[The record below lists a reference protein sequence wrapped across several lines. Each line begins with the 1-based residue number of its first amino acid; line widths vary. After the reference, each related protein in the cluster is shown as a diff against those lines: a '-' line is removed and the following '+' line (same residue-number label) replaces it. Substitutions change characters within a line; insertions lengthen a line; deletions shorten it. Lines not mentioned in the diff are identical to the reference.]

1 VFHTATGWA
10 LPSWAVP
17 ADEID
22 NLLTI
27 DNPQELQTR
36 LLAYRADDRFELSM
50 MDAVLR
56 RVKSGY
62 IDRHD
67 AEGKSL
73 DTLIQ
78 ALISIE
84 EPGEDYRRLHFHL
97 RDLLT
102 QYKLH
107 SDSHTSAALMNSMR
121 EDYGLTPLLVME
133 LHDIYKR
140 RQPDYQPTQSEDLHI
155 LSEEDLASVL
165 DIAVIQLKTQT
176 ENSSLLENDIFDVYF
191 YLWRD
196 GTGLEEPK
204 EYLHGLLSSPESLI
218 SLIRAYLDRS
228 TLAYNKQVVIDI
240 EGQEQTG
247 LRLGLLEDF
256 DLLNEATD
264 IVSELLAADYPR
276 IGQDDQT
283 LVEALERYLNYKRD
297 QSNHSDN
304 RARSLEE

>member
-1 VFHTATGWA
+1 
-10 LPSWAVP
+10 
-17 ADEID
+17 
-22 NLLTI
+22 
-27 DNPQELQTR
+27 
-36 LLAYRADDRFELSM
+36 

>member
-1 VFHTATGWA
+1 
-10 LPSWAVP
+10 
-17 ADEID
+17 
-22 NLLTI
+22 
-27 DNPQELQTR
+27 
-36 LLAYRADDRFELSM
+36 
-50 MDAVLR
+50 
-56 RVKSGY
+56 
-62 IDRHD
+62 
-67 AEGKSL
+67 
-73 DTLIQ
+73 
-78 ALISIE
+78 
-84 EPGEDYRRLHFHL
+84 
-97 RDLLT
+97 
-102 QYKLH
+102 
-107 SDSHTSAALMNSMR
+107 
-121 EDYGLTPLLVME
+121 
-133 LHDIYKR
+133 
-140 RQPDYQPTQSEDLHI
+140 
-155 LSEEDLASVL
+155 VL

-276 IGQDDQT
+276 KGQDDQT

>member
-67 AEGKSL
+67 AEGKRL

-140 RQPDYQPTQSEDLHI
+140 RQPDY
-155 LSEEDLASVL
+155 
-165 DIAVIQLKTQT
+165 
-176 ENSSLLENDIFDVYF
+176 
-191 YLWRD
+191 
-196 GTGLEEPK
+196 
-204 EYLHGLLSSPESLI
+204 
-218 SLIRAYLDRS
+218 
-228 TLAYNKQVVIDI
+228 
-240 EGQEQTG
+240 
-247 LRLGLLEDF
+247 
-256 DLLNEATD
+256 
-264 IVSELLAADYPR
+264 
-276 IGQDDQT
+276 
-283 LVEALERYLNYKRD
+283 
-297 QSNHSDN
+297 
-304 RARSLEE
+304 